1 MLIQEQDWH
10 TFKRV
15 LIVKLEANSS
25 VQVELGKDNDG
36 TPLAYICAL
45 WVDPKYRR
53 KGIGRELLH
62 EAEKQ
67 CVERGCNRAI
77 LNWSKARGGT
87 PYWTLEWYNRQ
98 GWQEVEFGK
107 GYARLKKKL

>member
-45 WVDPKYRR
+45 WVDPKHRR

-67 CVERGCNRAI
+67 CVERGCNRAM
-77 LNWSKARGGT
+77 LDWSKARGGT

-107 GYARLKKKL
+107 GYARLKKEL